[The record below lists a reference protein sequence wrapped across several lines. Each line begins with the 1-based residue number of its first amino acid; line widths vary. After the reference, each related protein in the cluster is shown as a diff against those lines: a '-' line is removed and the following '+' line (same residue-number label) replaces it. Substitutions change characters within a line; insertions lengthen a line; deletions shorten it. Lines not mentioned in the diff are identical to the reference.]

1 MWSGNR
7 QGGGDSKMSIAVALF
22 LTFIYL
28 INRELFILQAIP
40 NAHHEEMVFSIPPH
54 LPVLLAINLFSS

>member
-1 MWSGNR
+1 
-7 QGGGDSKMSIAVALF
+7 MSIAVALF

-40 NAHHEEMVFSIPPH
+40 NAHHEEMVFSNPPH
-54 LPVLLAINLFSS
+54 LPRSEERRVGKEC

>member
-1 MWSGNR
+1 
-7 QGGGDSKMSIAVALF
+7 MSIAVALF

-40 NAHHEEMVFSIPPH
+40 NAHHEEMVFSNPPH
-54 LPVLLAINLFSS
+54 LPVLSAINLFYS